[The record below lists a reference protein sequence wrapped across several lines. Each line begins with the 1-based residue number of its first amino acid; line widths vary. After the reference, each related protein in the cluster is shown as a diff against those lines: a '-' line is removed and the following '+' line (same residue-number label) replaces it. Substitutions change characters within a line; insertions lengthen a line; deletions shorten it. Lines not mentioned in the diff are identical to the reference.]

1 MHLDDTIL
9 KLKLNKALET
19 IRKEPRENLQ
29 KRLSQINVNDLQ
41 KSLRDLDADK
51 IRQMFPDAQNLK
63 SKVTTEDLE
72 KLRQAAG
79 KDYKELYEQAEKIF
93 KEI

>member
-29 KRLSQINVNDLQ
+29 KRLSQINISDLQ
-41 KSLRDLDADK
+41 KSLKELDADK
-51 IRQMFPDAQNLK
+51 IRQMFPDAQSLK
-63 SKVTTEDLE
+63 SKVTAEDLD
-72 KLRQAAG
+72 KLKQAAG
-79 KDYKELYEQAEKIF
+79 KDYKDLYEQAEKLF